1 MKFKAYIEALGNDKD
16 FLKKFLEETEKKI
29 KEFNGIFIEN
39 SRIDEPVEREVE
51 INNQKTKIWSSYLE
65 IDGKFD
71 DIESL
76 IDFILQYSPSRI
88 EVEDIKEVKF
98 VTNNGEIRISKER
111 FNNILNSISYKIIE
125 LSRMIGSLI
134 ITNKI
139 LEDTIKKMK
148 K

>member
-16 FLKKFLEETEKKI
+16 FLKKFLEETEKKV
-29 KEFNGIFIEN
+29 KEFNGISLEG
-39 SRIDEPVEREVE
+39 SRIDEPIEREVE
-51 INNQKTKIWSSYLE
+51 INNQKVKIWSSYLE
-65 IDGKFD
+65 INGKFN

-76 IDFILQYSPSRI
+76 INFILQYSPSRI
-88 EVEDIKEVKF
+88 EVEDIREIKLI
-98 VTNNGEIRISKER
+98 TNDGEIKISREK
-111 FNNILNSISYKIIE
+111 FNDILNSISYKIIE
-125 LSRMIGSLI
+125 LSRMIGNLI

>member
-16 FLKKFLEETEKKI
+16 FLKRFLEETERKI
-29 KEFNGIFIEN
+29 KEFNGISIEN
-39 SRIDEPVEREVE
+39 SKIDEPVEREVE
-51 INNQKTKIWSSYLE
+51 VNNQKTKIWSSYLE
-65 IDGKFD
+65 IDGRFD
-71 DIESL
+71 DIEYL

-88 EVEDIKEVKF
+88 EIEDIKEIKL
-98 VTNNGEIRISKER
+98 VTNDGEIKISKER
-111 FNNILNSISYKIIE
+111 FNNMLNSVSYKIIE

>member
-16 FLKKFLEETEKKI
+16 FLKKFLEEIEKKI
-29 KEFNGIFIEN
+29 REFNDILIEN

-65 IDGKFD
+65 IDGRFN
-71 DIESL
+71 DIEPL

-88 EVEDIKEVKF
+88 EIEDIKEIRL
-98 VTNNGEIRISKER
+98 VTNDGEIKLSRER

-125 LSRMIGSLI
+125 LSRTIGSLI

>member
-16 FLKKFLEETEKKI
+16 FLKKFLEETEKKV

-65 IDGKFD
+65 IDGKFN

-88 EVEDIKEVKF
+88 EIEDIKEVKF
-98 VTNNGEIRISKER
+98 VTNNGEIKISKER

-134 ITNKI
+134 ITNKM